1 MVPLTI
7 RLEQALE
14 QRARTSHLKPALAP
28 LYKAASAASTGSY
41 RALVCRLGG
50 RRGRATQRHRPLLA
64 SNRTND
70 GHIGLLSMVP
80 RAAGV
85 AGAHRRVAPNG
96 RRWFQSAETVTKDL
110 FFGYGIA
117 LI

>member
-1 MVPLTI
+1 MIPLTI

-96 RRWFQSAETVTKDL
+96 RRSWHGSTDAAEDQ
-110 FFGYGIA
+110 
-117 LI
+117 LISPQ